1 MKVEC
6 DGVMRQCDVK
16 CDAMLCV
23 MRCDVMCDAKC
34 DVMCDAKRCNVRCEV
49 RSGEMSEVQSA
60 KWVERNEM
68 RMEMAPEGMLRPNV
82 GGGVKR
88 R

>member
-1 MKVEC
+1 
-6 DGVMRQCDVK
+6 
-16 CDAMLCV
+16 
-23 MRCDVMCDAKC
+23 MRCEV
-34 DVMCDAKRCNVRCEV
+34 RCNVMCNAMRCNVLSEV

-68 RMEMAPEGMLRPNV
+68 RMGMAPEGMLRPNV